1 MIYVVDFKGVFMLIG
16 VPKEIKNQ
24 EYRVGMTP
32 AGVKALV
39 DHGHSVLV
47 QKDAGTAIGIL
58 NEDYIKA
65 GAKLVDTAAE
75 AWSAEMVVKVKE
87 PLESEYGFFR
97 EDLVLYTYLHLAA
110 EPKLTKAL
118 LDKKVIGIAYE
129 TVQLQNGSLP
139 LLAPMSEV
147 AGRMATQVAAQI
159 LTKREGGMGVLMGGV
174 AGVPAAHVVIV
185 GAGIVGIASAK
196 VAMGMGA
203 KVTILDTNIERLRY
217 IDDVYEN
224 KMQTL
229 FSNSMNIAQAVAD
242 ADVVVGSVLIPGALT
257 PQLITEEMVKGMKK
271 GAVIVDV
278 AIDQGGAVE
287 TTAANGPTSHDN
299 PTFIKH
305 DVVHYCVGN
314 MPGAVAR
321 TSTFAL
327 TNATMKYMLD
337 LADKGWKKACQD
349 DAALAKG
356 INTHSG
362 NVYYKGVAEAFDYEL
377 HYLQEIL

>member
-1 MIYVVDFKGVFMLIG
+1 MLVGI
-16 VPKEIKNQ
+16 PKEIKNQ
-24 EYRVGMTP
+24 EYRVGITP

-39 DHGHSVLV
+39 DGGHKVMV
-47 QKDAGTAIGIL
+47 QADAGTAIGITDA
-58 NEDYIKA
+58 DYVAA
-65 GAKLVDTAAE
+65 GAVMVATADE
-75 AWSAEMVVKVKE
+75 AWSGEMVVKVKE
-87 PLESEYGFFR
+87 PLADEYKYFR
-97 EDLVLYTYLHLAA
+97 EGLILYTYLHLAA
-110 EPKLTKAL
+110 EPALTKAL
-118 LDKKVIGIAYE
+118 LDKKVIGVAYE
-129 TVQLQNGSLP
+129 TVQLPNRSLP

-159 LTKREGGMGVLMGGV
+159 LTKREGGMGILLGGT

-185 GAGIVGIASAK
+185 GAGIVGVAAAK

-203 KVTILDTNIERLRY
+203 RVSIIDNNIERLRQL
-217 IDDVYEN
+217 DDLYGN
-224 KMQTL
+224 KMQTV
-229 FSNSMNIAQAVAD
+229 FSNSINIAAFVKD

-257 PQLITEEMVKGMKK
+257 PQLVTEAMVKTMKK

-287 TTAANGPTSHDN
+287 TTAKNGATYHDT
-299 PTFIKH
+299 PTFMLH

-327 TNATMKYMLD
+327 TNATMSYMVA
-337 LADKGWKKACQD
+337 LANKGWKKACQD

-356 INTHSG
+356 VNTHGG
-362 NVYYKGVAEAFDYEL
+362 NVFFKGVADAFGYDFHQL
-377 HYLQEIL
+377 SEIL